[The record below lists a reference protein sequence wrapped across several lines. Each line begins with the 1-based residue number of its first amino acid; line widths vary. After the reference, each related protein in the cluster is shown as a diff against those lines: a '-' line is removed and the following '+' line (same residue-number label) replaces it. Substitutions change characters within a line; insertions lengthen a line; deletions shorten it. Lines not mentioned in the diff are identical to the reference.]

1 MDSRKLVSPR
11 QAFEDEVGHRGKKI
25 APGFYWAGFGDAGYR
40 RNVVRGL
47 IGLAVVVAI
56 RLVA

>member
-1 MDSRKLVSPR
+1 MDFRKLVSPK

-25 APGFYWAGFGDAGYR
+25 APGVYWAGFGDAGYR

-47 IGLAVVVAI
+47 IVLAVIVGVRVVA
-56 RLVA
+56 